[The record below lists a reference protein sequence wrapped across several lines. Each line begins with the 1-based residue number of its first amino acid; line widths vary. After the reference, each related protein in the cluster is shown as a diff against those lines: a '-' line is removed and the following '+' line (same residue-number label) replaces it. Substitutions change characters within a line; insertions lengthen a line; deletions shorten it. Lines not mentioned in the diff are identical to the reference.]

1 MKKVQSGFTLIELMI
16 VIAILGILAAIA
28 IPAYQDYATR
38 AKVAEGI
45 AAAAPAKMGV
55 AEYHQDRGS
64 FPSLRTAAGFANS
77 ASKYVSAV
85 TMATGNGPGSGNT
98 PVYIYI
104 AQGLVNAPV
113 DIHICMEPYSTGQ
126 GGTDWDCYVATDDS
140 CDTPSAN
147 AQTRVVP
154 SECRTQGDLTP

>member
-1 MKKVQSGFTLIELMI
+1 MKNIQRGFTLIELMI

-55 AEYHQDRGS
+55 AEYHQDRGT
-64 FPSLRTAAGFANS
+64 FPSLRTAAGFAN
-77 ASKYVSAV
+77 ASTKYVSAV
-85 TMATGNGPGSGNT
+85 TMGTGTGPGSGNT

-113 DIHICMEPYSTGQ
+113 DLHICLEPYSTGQ
-126 GGTDWDCYVATDDS
+126 GGTDWDCYVATDNS
-140 CDTPSAN
+140 CSTVATD

-154 SECRTQGDLTP
+154 GECRSQEAL

>member
-1 MKKVQSGFTLIELMI
+1 MKNIQRGFTLIELMI

-55 AEYHQDRGS
+55 AEYHQDRGT

-77 ASKYVSAV
+77 SSKYVSAV
-85 TMATGNGPGSGNT
+85 TMGTGTGPGSGNT

-113 DIHICMEPYSTGQ
+113 DIHICLEPYSTGQ
-126 GGTDWDCYVATDDS
+126 GGTDWDCYVSTDSSCATVASD
-140 CDTPSAN
+140 

-154 SECRTQGDLTP
+154 SECRTQQGL